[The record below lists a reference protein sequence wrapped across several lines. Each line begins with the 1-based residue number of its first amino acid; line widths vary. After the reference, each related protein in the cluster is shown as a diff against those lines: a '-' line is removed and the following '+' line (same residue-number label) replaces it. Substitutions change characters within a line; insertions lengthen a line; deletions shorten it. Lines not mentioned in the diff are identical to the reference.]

1 MIPKRIF
8 FYWSGN
14 NLSWMRYM
22 TLYSFRKYNPDWEVI
37 LYLSEN
43 NNTVKTWQSV
53 EEQDF
58 INYNGIN
65 YLDRVA
71 ELNIK
76 IEKVELP
83 TELEYLFVNIS
94 PVHESDLFRYYQL
107 YKGGGFYCDMDVLFF
122 RSMNPFYETIVNNKI
137 DTVLYQCSEYMAIGF
152 LGSSVDNSFYKDLF
166 EYGINNFSTNDY
178 QSLGVDLIYRRYFG
192 NRFQAN
198 VLNNIIRKYPTLH
211 IYSIPSELVYYFDWT
226 KIDYNFTNN
235 VYVNKFPKESI
246 GYHWFGGSRI
256 SQNHNNVMNE
266 TNFRDFTTT
275 FTAIAK
281 KILD

>member
-22 TLYSFRKYNPDWEVI
+22 TLYSFRKYNPDWEVV
-37 LYLSEN
+37 LYLSDN
-43 NNTVKTWQSV
+43 NNREKTWHSV

-65 YLDRVA
+65 YLSRVE

-76 IEKVELP
+76 IEKVEFP
-83 TELEYLFVNIS
+83 SELRDKFVNIS

-107 YKGGGFYCDMDVLFF
+107 YKSGGFYCDMDVLFF
-122 RSMNPFYETIVNNKI
+122 RSMNPFYEKIVNDNI
-137 DTVLYQCSEYMAIGF
+137 DTVLYQCPEFLAIGF
-152 LGSSVDNSFYKDLF
+152 LGSSVDNPFYRDLF
-166 EYGINNFSTNDY
+166 YYGINNFNTLDY
-178 QSLGVDLIYRRYFG
+178 QSLGVDLIYKMYHG
-192 NRFQAN
+192 NRAQAY
-198 VLNNIIRKYPTLH
+198 VINNISKRYPSLKIH
-211 IYSIPSELVYYFDWT
+211 SIPSELVYYFDWT

-246 GYHWFGGSRI
+246 GYHWFGGSKT
-256 SQNHNNVMNE
+256 SQNHNNIMNE
-266 TNFRDFTTT
+266 ENFREFTTT

-281 KILD
+281 KVLE